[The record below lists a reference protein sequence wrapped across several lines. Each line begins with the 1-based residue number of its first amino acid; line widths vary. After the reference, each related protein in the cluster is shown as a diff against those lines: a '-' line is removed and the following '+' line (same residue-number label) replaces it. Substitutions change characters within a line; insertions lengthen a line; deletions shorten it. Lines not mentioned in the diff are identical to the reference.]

1 MIADLFPAA
10 RDLAWPVVIAL
21 AWIAG
26 ELGHRMMLPRI
37 SMYALVGFLCGSTQL
52 GILPVADDGMGMTVA
67 NVAFGLILF
76 EFGYRI
82 NLNWLRTNPWLGA
95 TGLLESLLTFATVH
109 VVALLWGA
117 PTLTA
122 LLLASLAMATSPAAL
137 LRVINEQR
145 SSGQVTERVLHL
157 AALNC
162 VLAVFAFKV
171 VVGFWTFESSGN
183 LAQAF
188 WDSGMALLVSAG
200 LGAAFGVGVPALL
213 RLTGRLSHDA
223 TLAFA
228 IAVVVLVGI
237 THAFKFSP
245 LLAGLTFGLVARHR
259 RVTLNQAQRNFGALG
274 DLLAVVLFAHVAATV
289 EWARVLPGLWM
300 ALALVGLRMLTKVL
314 GITMLSRL
322 SGVTWRKGVLTG
334 LAMMPM
340 SVFVILLLEDT
351 RYVGIDL
358 IDTLAPIAGAT
369 LLMDLLGPVL
379 TQQALRIAGET
390 HVGGTE
396 KGAQPLRKS

>member
-21 AWIAG
+21 AWIVG
-26 ELGHRMMLPRI
+26 ELGHRVMLPRI

-52 GILPVADDGMGMTVA
+52 GILPATDEAFGMTLA

-82 NLNWLRTNPWLGA
+82 NLHWLRTNPWLGA
-95 TGLLESLLTFATVH
+95 TGLLESLLTFAVIGG
-109 VVALLWGA
+109 VAKLWGA
-117 PTLTA
+117 PILTA

-145 SSGQVTERVLHL
+145 GSGQVTERVLHL

-183 LAQAF
+183 LGQAF
-188 WDSGMALLVSAG
+188 WNSGMALLVSAG
-200 LGAAFGVGVPALL
+200 LGTAFGVGVPALL
-213 RLTGRLSHDA
+213 RIMGRLSHDA

-274 DLLAVVLFAHVAATV
+274 DLLAVVLFTHVAATV
-289 EWARVLPGLWM
+289 EWARVFPGLGL
-300 ALALVGLRMLTKVL
+300 ALALVGLRLVTKML
-314 GITMLSRL
+314 GITLLARL
-322 SGVTWRKGVLTG
+322 SGISWRKGLLTG
-334 LAMMPM
+334 LAMTPM

-369 LLMDLLGPVL
+369 LLLDLLGPLL
-379 TQQALRIAGET
+379 TQQALRMAGET
-390 HVGGTE
+390 HATGQEVAVR
-396 KGAQPLRKS
+396 KG